1 MGLIVRPRCSGC
13 IGLCVA
19 EFGRRY
25 GDQVWGF
32 CGGCLDGGDGLRG
45 ELILLKCC
53 KDLILGGGWK

>member
-1 MGLIVRPRCSGC
+1 MGVLNCMWRS
-13 IGLCVA
+13 
-19 EFGRRY
+19 FGVGMVWGIFDGVN

-45 ELILLKCC
+45 ELMLLKCC